1 MGKVKNELTKNEMEI
16 LYRVYK
22 EFLLEQ
28 EIVYGLT
35 IPNSMYVLFEKI
47 VKLRGKYETQLSK
60 QFSNGKTDK
69 RNPSRKTKKRNI

>member
-1 MGKVKNELTKNEMEI
+1 MGKVKNELTKNEVEI

-47 VKLRGKYETQLSK
+47 VKLRGKYETELSK
-60 QFSNGKTDK
+60 
-69 RNPSRKTKKRNI
+69 

>member
-1 MGKVKNELTKNEMEI
+1 MGKIKNELTKSEIEI

-47 VKLRGKYETQLSK
+47 VKLRGKYETELSK
-60 QFSNGKTDK
+60 
-69 RNPSRKTKKRNI
+69 

>member
-35 IPNSMYVLFEKI
+35 IPNSMYILFEKL
-47 VKLRGKYETQLSK
+47 VKLRGKYETQLSTQFPNGGKYK
-60 QFSNGKTDK
+60 QRT
-69 RNPSRKTKKRNI
+69 RKKVAK

>member
-47 VKLRGKYETQLSK
+47 VKLRGKYETELSK
-60 QFSNGKTDK
+60 
-69 RNPSRKTKKRNI
+69 